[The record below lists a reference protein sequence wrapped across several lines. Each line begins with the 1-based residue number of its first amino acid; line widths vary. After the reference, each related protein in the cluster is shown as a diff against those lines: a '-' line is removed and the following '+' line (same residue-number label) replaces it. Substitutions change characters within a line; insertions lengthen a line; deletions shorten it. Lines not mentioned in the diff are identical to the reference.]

1 MPCISAE
8 NYNFIRFLNY
18 TNSHYVRNGMLT
30 CHKTD
35 GRFTKLGKIFA
46 MCLARGMQIN
56 NLDTYV
62 CRDLTMYINHVII
75 IP

>member
-1 MPCISAE
+1 
-8 NYNFIRFLNY
+8 
-18 TNSHYVRNGMLT
+18 MLT

-35 GRFTKLGKIFA
+35 GRFTKLGKFFA
-46 MCLARGMQIN
+46 MCLTRGMQIN

-62 CRDLTMYINHVII
+62 YRDLAMYINHVII